1 VTKLREY
8 FGNIGD
14 QRIDSSKKDVSVS
27 VIFKMLSDTNA
38 VIRKC
43 LKAIFR
49 LPLTSLS
56 IENRNNIEQSSI
68 EEEIAIIKE
77 TMIDVVRENKHLK
90 NFCSHYSLGFLWLR
104 NVDLYTPDP
113 DDKKLFEEYLSDA
126 LESKNEKSNEIKTKI
141 LQNAKHR
148 VEVVRHYEN

>member
-1 VTKLREY
+1 VKKLSEY

-27 VIFKMLSDTNA
+27 VDFEMLSNTNA
-38 VIRKC
+38 VIRDY
-43 LKAIFR
+43 LKVIFS

-56 IENRNNIEQSSI
+56 IENNNDSEQSSI
-68 EEEIAIIKE
+68 EGERAIIKE
-77 TMIDVVRENKHLK
+77 TIIDVVRENRHLK
-90 NFCSHYSLGFLWLR
+90 NFSFDYSFDSLWLR
-104 NVDLYTPDP
+104 NLDLYTPDL

-126 LESKNEKSNEIKTKI
+126 LEFKHEKSNEIKAKI

-148 VEVVRHYEN
+148 VEVVRHYED

>member
-27 VIFKMLSDTNA
+27 VIFMMLSDTNA

-56 IENRNNIEQSSI
+56 IENENNGEQSLI

-77 TMIDVVRENKHLK
+77 TIIDVVRENRHLK
-90 NFCSHYSLGFLWLR
+90 NITFHYSFYFLWLR
-104 NVDLYTPDP
+104 NLDLYTPDP
-113 DDKKLFEEYLSDA
+113 DDKKLFEEYLSDV
-126 LESKNEKSNEIKTKI
+126 LEFKREKSNEIKTKI

-148 VEVVRHYEN
+148 VEVVRHYED